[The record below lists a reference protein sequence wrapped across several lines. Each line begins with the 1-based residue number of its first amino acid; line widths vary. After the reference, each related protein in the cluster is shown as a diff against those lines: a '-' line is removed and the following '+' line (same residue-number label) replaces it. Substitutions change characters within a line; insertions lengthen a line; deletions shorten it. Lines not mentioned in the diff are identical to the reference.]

1 MYTQMQLAH
10 TLVHHCGFEGSR
22 CGVLTE
28 GRCVACLS
36 RSLSLSLS
44 VGPGAGHC
52 KGQRAGD
59 GKGQQCLL
67 PWGRTRHIIRLMPHT
82 GKRDLASITH
92 THTHAHACTKA
103 KQGLASSRT
112 GWTCEC
118 LRSCLSLCCYIENI

>member
-36 RSLSLSLS
+36 RSLSLS

-92 THTHAHACTKA
+92 THTRTLVQKPNKA
-103 KQGLASSRT
+103 LRPQGRVGLVNVFVHV
-112 GWTCEC
+112 C
-118 LRSCLSLCCYIENI
+118 LCAVT